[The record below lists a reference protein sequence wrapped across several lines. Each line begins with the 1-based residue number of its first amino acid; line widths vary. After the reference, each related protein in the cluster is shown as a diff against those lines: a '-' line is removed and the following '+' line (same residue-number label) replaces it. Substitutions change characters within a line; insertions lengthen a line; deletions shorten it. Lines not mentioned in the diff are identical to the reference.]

1 MAAKKTARKKTS
13 SRRPRRR
20 VNLRRM
26 STRAQRGEVGPTA
39 KARLILTHAHE
50 SADAFLDAFAGV
62 RRLRGARSGTS
73 TDEEQDLLRA
83 MLVMA
88 AAGLDSMAKQL
99 IRDSL
104 PDLIQCDPNV
114 REGLETFVA
123 RQLRGDSEGGAAAS
137 GNRFLARMLVS
148 ESQRDQ
154 LIEEY
159 ILHLTGTSL
168 QSADELMRTA
178 TALGLEPG
186 GVGIEKAKL
195 KPIFDV
201 RNKIIHELD
210 INFDHPNR
218 NRESRSQP
226 RLTEYTNNLLEVGE
240 KILDAVQNTLGGAA

>member
-1 MAAKKTARKKTS
+1 
-13 SRRPRRR
+13 
-20 VNLRRM
+20 
-26 STRAQRGEVGPTA
+26 
-39 KARLILTHAHE
+39 
-50 SADAFLDAFAGV
+50 
-62 RRLRGARSGTS
+62 
-73 TDEEQDLLRA
+73 

-99 IRDSL
+99 IRESL
-104 PDLIQCDPNV
+104 TDLLRCDPNV

-148 ESQRDQ
+148 ESQRNQ

-168 QSADELMRTA
+168 QSPEELMRTA
-178 TALGLEPG
+178 TALGLEPVD
-186 GVGIEKAKL
+186 VGIDKRAL

-210 INFDHPNR
+210 INFDHPTR

-226 RLTEYTNNLLEVGE
+226 RLTNYTNMLLEVAE
-240 KILDAVQNTLGGAA
+240 NVLDAVDRTLSDAS

>member
-1 MAAKKTARKKTS
+1 MRS
-13 SRRPRRR
+13 P
-20 VNLRRM
+20 
-26 STRAQRGEVGPTA
+26 AQRGEVGPTT

-50 SADAFLDAFAGV
+50 SAEAFLDAFGGI
-62 RRLRGARSGTS
+62 RKLRGARSGTS

-88 AAGLDSMAKQL
+88 AAGLDSTAKQL

-104 PDLIQCDPNV
+104 PELIGCDPKV
-114 REGLETFVA
+114 REGLETFVT
-123 RQLRGDSEGGAAAS
+123 RQIRGDPDGGAATS
-137 GNRFLARMLVS
+137 GTRFLARILVS
-148 ESQRDQ
+148 ESQRDE

-159 ILHLTGTSL
+159 ILHLTGSSL

-178 TALGLEPG
+178 TALGVEPAS
-186 GVGIEKAKL
+186 VGIDKRRL
-195 KPIFDV
+195 QTIFAV

-226 RLTEYTNNLLEVGE
+226 RMTEYTNTLLEVAE
-240 KILDAVQNTLGGAA
+240 SILAAVDRMLTAQ